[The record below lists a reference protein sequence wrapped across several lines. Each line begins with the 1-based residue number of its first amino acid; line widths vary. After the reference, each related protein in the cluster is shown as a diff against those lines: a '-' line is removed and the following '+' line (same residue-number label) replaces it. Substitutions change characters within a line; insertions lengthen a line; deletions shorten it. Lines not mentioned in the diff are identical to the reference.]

1 MAKTL
6 SEQLTSVQTAIEKIE
21 SGAQSVS
28 IDGVSV
34 TRADLR
40 TLYAR
45 EQRLL
50 QKIERQ
56 SSGSSRRICE
66 F

>member
-1 MAKTL
+1 MALTL
-6 SEQLTSVQTAIEKIE
+6 AERLTSVQTAIAKIE
-21 SGAQSVS
+21 GGAQSWQAE
-28 IDGVSV
+28 GVSV

-45 EQRLL
+45 ERELEL
-50 QKIERQ
+50 RIERA
-56 SSGSSRRICE
+56 SHHGRTVAE